1 MRRSSRGLAACLALG
16 IGLVQGAVPAP
27 GRSEARPAGPVS
39 LVLGPEGHLYS
50 WRAGT
55 PGLGPLPATLGQIDR
70 TTVNDMAVSED
81 GRSFLVLPAVTPASG
96 PGGKPQKASRRSRA
110 EGLAIL
116 VYSPDPSGPPR
127 IVSEFRFDGEGR
139 RAVLSPDGTRAFV
152 VSARAAAEATP
163 GQSRTWVHELDLDT
177 GKVAASDHIEAPPAA
192 LAIDPAGTRLYLA
205 YPGRIVS
212 YTTRPLAV
220 SWHYRS
226 PGGNRA
232 IGFRPG
238 SPVLYALRKQEITL
252 FDPDIMAA
260 RSPEDRRKTEDEATG
275 VIPVPF
281 DAGTLT
287 FSRGGR
293 VAAVHGDGNSLAF
306 IDLEAGRVLTS
317 VGTPALNGESRSIRP
332 IAFEDGDGNL
342 LVATFPKGTVVAVS
356 APETPPIPEP
366 TPAPSPT
373 PSPSPTPG
381 PFPSPTPTPTPR
393 PFPSPAPTPTPPLP
407 GPTPPDPGPEPTPGP
422 PPPMPTP
429 TPNPFP
435 TPAPRPPEA
444 SSGLAGRISG
454 MTELVVA
461 VVIYGPDSIIKES
474 ARAAPQ
480 KDGSWSVPLP
490 PPGSYRVVPVGQGT
504 RPLRCEPH
512 FQTIQVANE
521 ALGGLDFRILGT
533 D

>member
-1 MRRSSRGLAACLALG
+1 MGLLPG
-16 IGLVQGAVPAP
+16 P
-27 GRSEARPAGPVS
+27 GRSDAQTSISQGFAPAGPVS
-39 LVLGPEGHLYS
+39 LVLGPDGRLYS

-55 PGLGPLPATLGQIDR
+55 GGLGPLPATLGQVDG

-81 GRSFLVLPAVTPASG
+81 GRSYLVLPAVTPATS
-96 PGGKPQKASRRSRA
+96 PGGKAQKASRRQKA

-116 VYSPDPSGPPR
+116 ISAGDAPYPPR

-139 RAVLSPDGTRAFV
+139 RGVLSPDGSRAFV
-152 VSARAAAEATP
+152 VSARDAAPQTPP
-163 GQSRTWVHELDLDT
+163 GQARTWVHELDLDT
-177 GKVAASDHIEAPPAA
+177 GKVAASDHIEDPPQA

-238 SPVLYALRKQEITL
+238 SPVLYALRKKEVTL
-252 FDPDIMAA
+252 FDPGIMAA
-260 RSPEDRRKTEDEATG
+260 RSPEDRRKQEDEATG

-281 DAGTLT
+281 DARTLT

-293 VAAVHGDGNSLAF
+293 VAAVHGEGNSLAF
-306 IDLEAGRVLTS
+306 VDLEARQVLTS
-317 VGTPALNGESRSIRP
+317 EAAPDFNGEARSIRP
-332 IAFEDGDGNL
+332 IAFADGDGNL

-356 APETPPIPEP
+356 APETPPLPEP
-366 TPAPSPT
+366 TPR
-373 PSPSPTPG
+373 
-381 PFPSPTPTPTPR
+381 PSPTPTPAPTPR
-393 PFPSPAPTPTPPLP
+393 PFPSPTPTPTPPLP
-407 GPTPPDPGPEPTPGP
+407 GPTPPDPGPEPSPPPPMPTPGP

-435 TPAPRPPEA
+435 TPHPSEVG
-444 SSGLAGRISG
+444 SGLTGRISG

-461 VVIYGPDSIIKES
+461 VVIYGPDSIIRES
-474 ARAAPQ
+474 GRASPQ
-480 KDGSWSVPLP
+480 SDGTWSAPLP
-490 PPGSYRVVPVGQGT
+490 PPGSYRVVPVGRGS

-512 FQTIQVANE
+512 FQTVQVAGE
-521 ALGGLDFRILGT
+521 GLGGLDFRILGT
-533 D
+533 E